1 MRTHIYH
8 AGRTTHISVHSQIG
22 RWDLGTAPIE
32 AGVRCTSQCAWVY
45 LNIIIYIWNGNG
57 VYIKQWWWYIYIYIC
72 IPKKIML
79 GWYCYEYTFGSP
91 LFSNNGK
98 HILKT
103 THTVRKI
110 SPHMKYLVSLKSSMH
125 IYRMYIYI
133 YTRIYICIYKMCS
146 VYVYIYI

>member
-1 MRTHIYH
+1 MHHAHTHIPCWKNNTY
-8 AGRTTHISVHSQIG
+8 ISPFPNRS
-22 RWDLGTAPIE
+22 LGSWNCSH
-32 AGVRCTSQCAWVY
+32 RSWCT
-45 LNIIIYIWNGNG
+45 
-57 VYIKQWWWYIYIYIC
+57 VYITMRMSISEHNYLHMEWKWCVYKTMMMIYIYIYIC

-125 IYRMYIYI
+125 SYRMYIYI
-133 YTRIYICIYKMCS
+133 RIYLCIYKMCS
-146 VYVYIYI
+146 VYVYI